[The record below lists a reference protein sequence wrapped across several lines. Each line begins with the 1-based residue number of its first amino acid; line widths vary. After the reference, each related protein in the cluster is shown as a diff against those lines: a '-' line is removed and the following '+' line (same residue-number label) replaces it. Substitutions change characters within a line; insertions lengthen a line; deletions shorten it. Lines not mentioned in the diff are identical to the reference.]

1 MGRRS
6 ISSSIRTCAGPGTA
20 IGAGLGLLFGLML
33 LGITGL
39 LVGAVIG
46 AAIGAIYELLSS
58 SERAG

>member
-1 MGRRS
+1 MGQRS
-6 ISSSIRTCAGPGTA
+6 ISSIIRTCVGPGTA

-46 AAIGAIYELLSS
+46 AAIGSIYELLSS